1 MQMTTVPIINLKK
14 KTLNFLPDYK
24 NSAFTFLPIVDCYL
38 TLSELIVYVVHNLY
52 FIKLLVIIASLKAGI
67 QCK

>member
-1 MQMTTVPIINLKK
+1 MQMNTVPIIKLKK
-14 KTLNFLPDYK
+14 KQLNFLPDYK

>member
-1 MQMTTVPIINLKK
+1 MNTVPIIKLKK
-14 KTLNFLPDYK
+14 KPLNFLPDNK

>member
-1 MQMTTVPIINLKK
+1 MNTVPIIKLKK
-14 KTLNFLPDYK
+14 KNPLNFLPDYK
-24 NSAFTFLPIVDCYL
+24 NSAFTFLPIVDYYL